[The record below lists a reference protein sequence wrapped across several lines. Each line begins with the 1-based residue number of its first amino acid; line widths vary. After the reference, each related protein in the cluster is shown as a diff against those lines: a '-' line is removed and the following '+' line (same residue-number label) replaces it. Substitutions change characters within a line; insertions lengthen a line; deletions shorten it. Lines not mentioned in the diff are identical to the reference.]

1 MDENCDFRQAKASRF
16 IGYAKKTNA
25 KYFMRISV
33 AFKSHSSQIMS
44 VVPKTR
50 FPETKYF
57 MRMDLI

>member
-1 MDENCDFRQAKASRF
+1 MDENCDFVKRKHLVLS
-16 IGYAKKTNA
+16 GTLKKTNA

-33 AFKSHSSQIMS
+33 AFKSHSPQIMS

-50 FPETKYF
+50 FSETKYF